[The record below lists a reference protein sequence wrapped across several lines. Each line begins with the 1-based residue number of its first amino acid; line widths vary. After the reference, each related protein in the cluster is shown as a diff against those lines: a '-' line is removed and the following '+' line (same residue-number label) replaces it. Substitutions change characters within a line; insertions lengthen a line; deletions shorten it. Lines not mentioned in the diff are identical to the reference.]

1 MRRPTSNSANP
12 PDSDRLGHYAL
23 RGRAGLE
30 RTEGLRE
37 GVPAGHQPHGA
48 PHARRF
54 RSTPQ
59 GIVAGESGLT
69 PARALL
75 NHRQARFIQRL
86 YARPRDGGG
95 VTEATKQ
102 LQEAPVVAMA
112 TAMAATTTRTAMA
125 IRCCGNGDATAMAML
140 WQ

>member
-1 MRRPTSNSANP
+1 MQI
-12 PDSDRLGHYAL
+12 
-23 RGRAGLE
+23 LE
-30 RTEGLRE
+30 NTGCLKYRFISIQFFFFFDGKKARRE
-37 GVPAGHQPHGA
+37 GVPAGHQPHGTL
-48 PHARRF
+48 HAQAF
-54 RSTPQ
+54 RTTPRV
-59 GIVAGESGLT
+59 IVAGERGLT

-112 TAMAATTTRTAMA
+112 TAMAATTTRTMAMA